1 MGAYVTALIA
11 FSNISFGYGRHRTA
25 VLEDVDWQLPM
36 DESIAV
42 LRGPSG
48 CGKTTALMLAAGLLT
63 PTRGTVATLGIDLV
77 AAKEAGRRAFR
88 RRHVAFVYQD
98 FRLIEDLTA
107 GENVSLPLWLAGVPR
122 HAEDNRIRDA
132 LAAVQ
137 MDWAADRFPDQL
149 SGGEQQRVGF
159 ARALVTEPTLIFAD
173 EPTANLDDASA
184 AAVSSL
190 IVAVVA
196 ERGCKV
202 LIASHDPRVQ
212 SVALAQYDVSR
223 TSITAVPRV
232 EPTSSVSGHYI

>member
-1 MGAYVTALIA
+1 MTALIA
-11 FSNISFGYGRHRTA
+11 FSNVSFGYGRDRTS
-25 VLEDVDWQLPM
+25 VFEVVSWQLPI

-48 CGKTTALMLAAGLLT
+48 CGKTTALMLAAGLVT
-63 PTRGTVATLGIDLV
+63 PTRGTVATLGLDLV
-77 AAKEAGRRAFR
+77 AAGEAGRRGFR

-107 GENVSLPLWLAGVPR
+107 RENVGLPLWLAGVPR
-122 HAEDNRIRDA
+122 HTEGGRIRDA

-159 ARALVTEPTLIFAD
+159 ARALVTEPNLIFAD

-184 AAVSSL
+184 AAVASL

-196 ERGCKV
+196 QRGCKV

-212 SVALAQYDVSR
+212 SIALAQYEVSR
-223 TSITAVPRV
+223 TSITAV
-232 EPTSSVSGHYI
+232 SSVESASSEQ